1 MLVKSQNESAMFRI
15 IIAPLVWV
23 LIAFCATGLIVAMLY
38 RATAIEGKIPVGF
51 VLFGIAVGG
60 ISVPI
65 NLALHGIVL
74 EQIFRVERKRTIA
87 VGLSFVLL
95 AVASTAIGLSLVDC
109 WLDHHNRMQVFL
121 VIPIPI
127 ASIATY
133 WLHCILMPKR
143 MS

>member
-1 MLVKSQNESAMFRI
+1 MFRI

-38 RATAIEGKIPVGF
+38 CAAAIEGKIPVRI

-65 NLALHGIVL
+65 NLA
-74 EQIFRVERKRTIA
+74 RVERKRTIA
-87 VGLSFVLL
+87 IGLSFVLL
-95 AVASTAIGLSLVDC
+95 AAASTAIGFSLVDC
-109 WLDHHNRMQVFL
+109 WLDHHNRMQLLL